1 MSAVDR
7 RKVPPLAVDVLLVVV
22 AAAAGVAREVAFP
35 SAGSR
40 HLPAPVWLY
49 AAVQVGA
56 AATLLLRQR
65 RPYPM
70 TLVIAGVSLLVPA
83 SAVFFAP
90 YAVIV
95 FGRDRRRSWAVIA
108 VLGVCWLLGARLWT
122 VDDPFSGPALLAIS
136 ALLGLYVSARRRL
149 VAELLDRAERA
160 ERERLLLAEQA
171 RSDERLRIAGE
182 MHDVVTHRINLMVLH
197 AGALGT
203 STTDPAVRS
212 AAEELRTTGCQALAE
227 LRDLVGVLRHGD
239 SSTTRVAAED
249 PAAEGDL
256 NDLVTDSRAV
266 GLPVRLDEK
275 GDPSALAP
283 AVRRTLFRVVQES
296 LTNVHKHA
304 PGSQVTVSIRY
315 QPDLVRATVTN
326 DRPDRAPDPDLAA
339 AGGGSGLAGLR
350 SRVDVLGGTLAAAA
364 TPEGGFAVRATLP
377 GYLPTTATR

>member
-7 RKVPPLAVDVLLVVV
+7 RRVPPLAVDVLIVVV

-40 HLPAPVWLY
+40 HLPAPVWFY

-56 AATLLLRQR
+56 AATLLLRRR

-70 TLVIAGVSLLVPA
+70 ALVIAGVSLLVPA
-83 SAVFFAP
+83 SAVFLAP

-95 FGRDRRRSWAVIA
+95 YGRDRRRSWMVIA
-108 VLGVCWLLGARLWT
+108 TLAVCWLLGARLWT
-122 VDDPFSGPALLAIS
+122 VDDPFSGPGVLAIS

-149 VAELLDRAERA
+149 VAELIDRAERA
-160 ERERLLLAEQA
+160 EQERLLLAEQA

-239 SSTTRVAAED
+239 PPTTRVAAQD

-256 NDLVTDSRAV
+256 HDLVTDSRAV
-266 GLPVRLDEK
+266 GLPVRLDEE

-283 AVRRTLFRVVQES
+283 AMRRTLFRVVQES

-315 QPDLVRATVTN
+315 QPDLVHATVTN
-326 DRPDRAPDPDLAA
+326 GRPERAPDPDLAA

-350 SRVDVLGGTLAAAA
+350 SRVDVLGGTLAASA

-377 GYLPTTATR
+377 GYVPTAVPR